1 MVDLYSNKPITT
13 KSDIWALGCI
23 LYKLFYYT
31 MPFGDSLLAIQE
43 GRYTIPDQKADFYS
57 KKLNSLISMFLFVS
71 LFIHSKNK
79 SSIKIDYMLD
89 PDPIKRPDIF
99 QVSYLAFSLIQKPC
113 PVKNI
118 NVKHY

>member
-23 LYKLFYYT
+23 LYKLCYYT

-79 SSIKIDYMLD
+79 
-89 PDPIKRPDIF
+89 
-99 QVSYLAFSLIQKPC
+99 
-113 PVKNI
+113 
-118 NVKHY
+118 